1 MMQFGHNDNNNLAN
15 DPRARATL
23 PGVGEETQP
32 SGAAIVHTFGWYLRQ
47 YVKEIR
53 AKGATPI
60 ICSLIPRKR
69 WEADGRVKRDLASHA
84 GWAAQVAKEENVA
97 FIDLNELIARRYDEL
112 GREKV
117 LPLFSPEAT
126 ETTHTGW
133 DGAVLNA
140 EIVVSGLKTLK
151 ADPLAPYFSALAQ
164 GIAAADLSQPASGPK
179 SLPASATVAP
189 VPAVTPAP
197 KL

>member
-1 MMQFGHNDNNNLAN
+1 M
-15 DPRARATL
+15 
-23 PGVGEETQP
+23 
-32 SGAAIVHTFGWYLRQ
+32 
-47 YVKEIR
+47 
-53 AKGATPI
+53 
-60 ICSLIPRKR
+60 
-69 WEADGRVKRDLASHA
+69 KRDLASHA

-140 EIVVSGLKTLK
+140 EIVVSGLKALN
-151 ADPLAPYFSALAQ
+151 ADPLAPYFSALARD
-164 GIAAADLSQPASGPK
+164 IAPADLSRPAPVPK
-179 SLPASATVAP
+179 PLPASAAAAP
-189 VPAVTPAP
+189 VPAATPAP

>member
-1 MMQFGHNDNNNLAN
+1 MK
-15 DPRARATL
+15 
-23 PGVGEETQP
+23 ET
-32 SGAAIVHTFGWYLRQ
+32 
-47 YVKEIR
+47 R

-60 ICSLIPRKR
+60 ICSLIPRRR

-84 GWAAQVAKEENVA
+84 GWAAQVAKAENVD

-126 ETTHTGW
+126 EATHTGW

-140 EIVVSGLKTLK
+140 EIVVSGLKALK
-151 ADPLAPYFSALAQ
+151 DDPLAPYFSAVAQ
-164 GIAAADLSQPASGPK
+164 GIPPADLSQPVPVPK
-179 SLPASATVAP
+179 PLPASAA
-189 VPAVTPAP
+189 AAPAP